1 MKEKEEVR
9 IVFQVSPDDRTL
21 LRLVAAKRGKDMKDL
36 LTESIR
42 QMAREDGFLKEGQN
56 EQP

>member
-42 QMAREDGFLKEGQN
+42 QMAREDGFLKEAA
-56 EQP
+56 E